1 MASVI
6 SPQTEWDGAAMRA
19 PFVPLYALVFALAVI
34 LVSWLAAIFLPS
46 GFPLAVLGDT
56 LQLALLVG
64 AAFLA
69 FQNFLRSQS
78 RARVFWFLTFT
89 GVVIWAASSAI
100 WSFYEV
106 WMRRPVPDSPL
117 ADILLFVKIV
127 PLTTAFAAAPHRE
140 RPSPLRALGLLDV
153 SVLMVYALYL
163 YTFGVFSY
171 RLVPGS
177 VDIYDLRF
185 NIAEAIGNLIFV
197 GGAALALLSSE
208 GNWRSLYRLYFFAAT
223 SYSLSSNLSN
233 MAIDAGR
240 YYTGSLYD
248 VPLVAALAALTCVML
263 QGRSLRSAQ
272 PSGSEA
278 QEPDE
283 LPSRATFVSSHVAM
297 FVVISTPLIGF
308 WLLSG
313 ASAAP
318 LVPFRLTI
326 TLLTMF
332 LLTLLVSIKED
343 FLTAG
348 MIRSLVRL
356 SETYSSIDRFKTRL
370 SESEKL
376 ASLGEL
382 VALVANQIK
391 GCMTVILDVA
401 RCISSRPNAEARVQ
415 NMAGKIGQYAQRT
428 DALVD
433 NMLHFA
439 QEAPI
444 RLAAVEIKPLLESAL
459 QLGRIAKLP
468 NMQVDL
474 TEENNCP
481 PVRGDSS
488 HLLRVFL
495 ELLSNAVDALQEVN
509 GGLLEIKIRCVDSHV
524 LVEFLDSGRGF
535 KNAGRV
541 FEPFYTTKEVGKGTG
556 LGLSTCYGI
565 LQQHNGEISCA
576 NRPTGGAAVTIRLP
590 LATGNPVEE
599 KSPREAMLEGAT

>member
-1 MASVI
+1 
-6 SPQTEWDGAAMRA
+6 MRA
-19 PFVPLYALVFALAVI
+19 PFVPLYALVFALGVI
-34 LVSWLAAIFLPS
+34 LFSWFATIFLPNS
-46 GFPLAVLGDT
+46 FPLAVLGDT

-163 YTFGVFSY
+163 YAFGVFSY
-171 RLVPGS
+171 RLAPGA
-177 VDIYDLRF
+177 VDAYNLRF
-185 NIAEAIGNLIFV
+185 NIAEAIGNLIFL
-197 GGAALALLSSE
+197 GGAALALLSSQ
-208 GNWRSLYRLYFFAAT
+208 GNWRTLYRLYFFAAT
-223 SYSLSSNLSN
+223 SYGLSSNLSN

-248 VPLVAALAALTCVML
+248 LPLVAALAALICVML
-263 QGRSLRSAQ
+263 QGRMLRGAQ
-272 PSGSEA
+272 PSGSAA

-283 LPSRATFVSSHVAM
+283 LPSRATLVSSHVAM
-297 FVVISTPLIGF
+297 FVVMSTPLIGF
-308 WLLSG
+308 WLLSR
-313 ASAAP
+313 ATPAA

-348 MIRSLVRL
+348 MIRSLGRL

-382 VALVANQIK
+382 VAAVANQIK

-401 RCISSRPNAEARVQ
+401 RRVSSRTNAEARVQ
-415 NMAGKIGQYAQRT
+415 SMAGKIGQYAHRT

-444 RLAAVEIKPLLESAL
+444 RLAPVAIKPLLESAL
-459 QLGRIAKLP
+459 QLSRIAKLP
-468 NMQVDL
+468 NVQVDL
-474 TEENNCP
+474 TQENDCP
-481 PVRGDSS
+481 PVQGDSS

-495 ELLSNAVDALQEVN
+495 ELLSNAVDALQGVN
-509 GGLLEIKIRCVDSHV
+509 GGLLEIKIRHVDSRV
-524 LVEFLDSGRGF
+524 VVEFLDSGPGF

-541 FEPFYTTKEVGKGTG
+541 FEPFYTTKGVGKGTG

-565 LQQHNGEISCA
+565 LQQHDGEISCA
-576 NRPTGGAAVTIRLP
+576 NRPSGGAAITIRLP
-590 LATGNPVEE
+590 LATDKPAEENP
-599 KSPREAMLEGAT
+599 SREVMLEGAT

>member
-6 SPQTEWDGAAMRA
+6 TPQTELDGATIRA
-19 PFVPLYALVFALAVI
+19 PFVPLYALIFGLAVV
-34 LVSWLAAIFLPS
+34 LVCWLAAIFLPN

-56 LQLALLVG
+56 LQLVLLVG

-78 RARVFWFLTFT
+78 RARVFWFLTLT

-163 YTFGVFSY
+163 YAFGVFSY
-171 RLVPGS
+171 RLVPGA

-185 NIAEAIGNLIFV
+185 NIAQAIGNLIFLV
-197 GGAALALLSSE
+197 GAALALLSSQ
-208 GNWRSLYRLYFFAAT
+208 GDWRALYRLYFFAAT
-223 SYSLSSNLSN
+223 SYGLSSNLSN

-248 VPLVAALAALTCVML
+248 VPLVAALAGLICVML
-263 QGRSLRSAQ
+263 QGRSLRAAKPSAAA
-272 PSGSEA
+272 P

-283 LPSRATFVSSHVAM
+283 LPSRATLVSSHVAM

-313 ASAAP
+313 ATAAP

-326 TLLTMF
+326 TLVTMF
-332 LLTLLVSIKED
+332 LLVLLVSIKED
-343 FLTAG
+343 LLTAG
-348 MIRSLVRL
+348 MIRSLARL

-382 VALVANQIK
+382 VAAVANQIK
-391 GCMTVILDVA
+391 GCMTVILDVSM
-401 RCISSRPNAEARVQ
+401 RISSRPNAESRVQ
-415 NMAGKIGQYAQRT
+415 SMAGKIGQYAQRT

-444 RLAAVEIKPLLESAL
+444 RLAPVEIKPLLESAL
-459 QLGRIAKLP
+459 QLSRIVKLP
-468 NMQVDL
+468 NVQVDL
-474 TEENNCP
+474 TQENDCP
-481 PVRGDSS
+481 FVRGDSS

-495 ELLSNAVDALQEVN
+495 ELLSNAVDALQGEN
-509 GGLLEIKIRCVDSHV
+509 GGLLEIKIRCVDSQVV
-524 LVEFLDSGRGF
+524 LEFLDSGPGF
-535 KNAGRV
+535 KNPARA

-565 LQQHNGEISCA
+565 LQQHEGEISCA
-576 NRPTGGAAVTIRLP
+576 NRPTGGAAITIRLP
-590 LATGNPVEE
+590 LATDKVDGDR
-599 KSPREAMLEGAT
+599 SSREAMLEGAT